1 MIRPANQKP
10 AHHLS
15 ALRLGRT
22 GETMAEKRSNDSGG
36 EEVDFKAVKHRFMQ
50 LNNAHLQRAR
60 MALRDKQREVLD
72 LLPLLFHVN
81 HPMLPGYAS
90 RAVPVG
96 VWGYEPDRKT
106 LNLAR
111 SLAKSFS
118 YRKVPHKVSP
128 ITAIYFMG
136 STGTIAHAGDSDFD
150 FWLCH
155 DPALGKEDVER
166 LNRKARQIKKWAL
179 TLDLEIHFFLI
190 NATEFREGKLRALSS
205 ESSGSAQHNLLL
217 DEFYRTS
224 VLLVGQFPL
233 WWLVP
238 PEYEAAYDLYVSELQ
253 RKRFIYARDCIDF
266 GGLVEVPA
274 EEFFGA
280 ALWQI
285 SKGIDSPY
293 KSILKLLLIEAYASE
308 YPGMELLSKQFK
320 QKVYDGDV
328 DPERLDPYMLMLNKV
343 SDYLGQ
349 NSERT
354 RLELARRCFYF
365 KADIRL
371 TDAVATPRP
380 DWRRSLLGELTQDWQ
395 WTRADLML
403 MDARNTWKV
412 HRVIEERQVLFEAL
426 ITSYRFLSDFARKYA
441 GLSMISQRDLTTL
454 GRKLYTAFE
463 RKAGKIDIVN
473 HGILADLYE
482 PQLTLG
488 EVVNEEGDGSGWHAY
503 RGAVNLSDLRMETP
517 IKRARSLIELIAW
530 CYFNKVISKRTVFVL
545 YSSRNHHT
553 ASDVENLV
561 NNLAARFPLELL
573 ESSQMKDYA
582 TAAALQVS
590 EIFINTGVRIG
601 DSMALTKNLAATGH
615 TDPFCYGHQQQS
627 LVLAMDH
634 LHLTSWHEVLVHRY
648 GGNNNVMES
657 LCEYLKWYPP
667 SAGAVPPVPHVYA
680 IGAVL
685 GNAVARRVEGLF
697 REIIDLFYRT
707 EEAVPPWFVV
717 TIGRSHYVF
726 TFAEGLPRYEELNG
740 FVALTAYLGQ
750 PRGNFTTVLFDE
762 RSLKESF
769 LPLIFANNKPGV
781 VQFFYFAN
789 GAMADVFILDE
800 KGSLFYQ
807 QGSFYDCDTMLGQY
821 SRFFDAVS
829 NRINFMLQE
838 GAAGSR
844 IEGLEFYELTAD
856 AIGRKKALKV
866 SPQLYPSGKKFFSL
880 QVIVEQNET
889 GESVFTLYCDSKE
902 FSTLEY
908 GKNLFRAVIDHVLL
922 LRQSGQSYPIYIT
935 DISLERS
942 VVGEEN
948 MGKLQ
953 TVNFLNYKRRIEEQL
968 NR

>member
-1 MIRPANQKP
+1 
-10 AHHLS
+10 
-15 ALRLGRT
+15 
-22 GETMAEKRSNDSGG
+22 MAEKRQNGSVE
-36 EEVDFKAVKHRFMQ
+36 EEVDFKAVKHRFMH
-50 LNNAHLQRAR
+50 LNNARLQRAR
-60 MALRDKQREVLD
+60 MALRDKQRDVLE

-90 RAVPVG
+90 RDVPTG
-96 VWGYEPDRKT
+96 VWGYEPDRKA
-106 LNLAR
+106 LNLAK

-118 YRKVPHKVSP
+118 YRKAPHKNSP
-128 ITAIYFMG
+128 VIAIYFMG
-136 STGTIAHAGDSDFD
+136 STGTIAHAEDSDFD

-155 DPALGKEDVER
+155 DPELGEEDLER
-166 LNRKARQIKKWAL
+166 LNSKAQQIKMWAQ

-190 NATEFREGKLRALSS
+190 NAEEFREGKLRALSS

-266 GGLVEVPA
+266 GGLAHIPA

-280 ALWQI
+280 ALWQL

-308 YPGMELLSKQFK
+308 YPGMALLSKQFK
-320 QKVYDGDV
+320 QAVYDGDV
-328 DPERLDPYMLMLNKV
+328 DPEKLDPYLLMLEKV
-343 SDYLGQ
+343 SEYLA
-349 NSERT
+349 NNEERT

-365 KADIRL
+365 KANIRL
-371 TDAVATPRP
+371 TDAVSTRRL
-380 DWRRSLLGELTQDWQ
+380 DWRRSLLAELTHAWH

-412 HRVIEERQVLFEAL
+412 HRVLEERQILFDAL

-463 RKAGKIDIVN
+463 RKAGKIDIIN
-473 HGILADLYE
+473 RGILADLYE
-482 PQLTLG
+482 PQLTLS
-488 EVVNEEGDGSGWHAY
+488 EVINEEGDSSGWNAY
-503 RGAVNLSDLRMETP
+503 CGVVNAGDLRMETP

-530 CYFNKVISKRTVFVL
+530 CYFNKVISTRTVFVV
-545 YSSRNHHT
+545 YGSRSQHC
-553 ASDVENLV
+553 AGDVENLV
-561 NNLAARFPLELL
+561 KNLAARFPLELL
-573 ESSQMKDYA
+573 QSSKMKDYA
-582 TAAALQVS
+582 TAARLVVS
-590 EIFINTGVRIG
+590 EIFINTGVRMG
-601 DSMALTKNLAATGH
+601 DRMALTKNLAATGH
-615 TDPFCYGHQQQS
+615 TDPFSYGHQQQS

-634 LHLTSWHEVLVHRY
+634 LQLNSWHEVLVHRY
-648 GGNNNVMES
+648 GGNNNVLES
-657 LCEYLKWYPP
+657 LCDYLKWYPP
-667 SAGAVPPVPHVYA
+667 SAGVVPPVPHVYA

-685 GNAVARRVEGLF
+685 GNPVARRVEGLF
-697 REIIDLFYRT
+697 RDIIERYYGES
-707 EEAVPPWFVV
+707 EESASCFIV
-717 TIGRSHYVF
+717 TIGRSHYAI
-726 TFAEGLPRYEELNG
+726 TYDEDSPRYEELNG
-740 FVALTAYLGQ
+740 FAALTAYLGQ
-750 PRGNFTTVLFDE
+750 PHGSFTTAVFDE
-762 RSLKESF
+762 RSLKVGF
-769 LPLIFANNKPGV
+769 LPLIYAHNKPGV
-781 VQFFYFAN
+781 VQLFFYPNATV
-789 GAMADVFILDE
+789 ADVFVLDE
-800 KGSLFYQ
+800 KGSLFHQ
-807 QGSFYDCDTMLGQY
+807 QSSFYDSDTMLGQY
-821 SRFFDAVS
+821 TRFFEAVN

-838 GAAGSR
+838 GAVGSR
-844 IEGLEFYELTAD
+844 IEGLECYELTSD
-856 AIGRKKALKV
+856 ALGRKKAYKLA
-866 SPQLYPSGKKFFSL
+866 PHFYQPGKKFFSL
-880 QVIVEQNET
+880 QVIVEQNEK

-908 GKNLFRAVIDHVLL
+908 GKNLFNAVIKHVLQ

-968 NR
+968 NRSTS